1 MSCAAVN
8 PRYGAHLGYHRD
20 YLAMCRRA
28 ARAFAEGRRVHFG
41 YGEPPMDE
49 HEFWRAFR
57 RALHRRITGQL
68 PAWRRLDPAYQVALQ
83 RDANRIRDRVQ
94 HRVRIFQFETPELRR
109 RFGHLLSSYD
119 EA

>member
-1 MSCAAVN
+1 MSAAAN

-28 ARAFAEGRRVHFG
+28 ERAFAEGRRVHFG
-41 YGEPPMDE
+41 YGGTPMDE

-94 HRVRIFQFETPELRR
+94 HRVRIYQFETPELRR